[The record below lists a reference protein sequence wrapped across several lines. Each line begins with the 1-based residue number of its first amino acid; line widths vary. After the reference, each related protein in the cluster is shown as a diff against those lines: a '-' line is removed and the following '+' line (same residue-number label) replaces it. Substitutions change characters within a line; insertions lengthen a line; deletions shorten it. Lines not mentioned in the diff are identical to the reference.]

1 MKVTT
6 AELLKRKNMGNYH
19 NDQPITGS
27 DTNPDRLNRET
38 FASNLAKILTID
50 PSDDC
55 LTVSLEGEWGYG
67 KTSVVNLVKKAI
79 TIQQNKPVII
89 EYNPWLAGKAEA
101 LIQDFLVQF
110 SSQLN
115 IPDRPKEGLKAAKE
129 LLAYSK
135 LFNAM
140 KFIPGV
146 EPWAST
152 VQGVFKVVGSATQKI
167 SKLKKL
173 DLIGRKNKIKQI
185 LASLNQSII
194 VIIDDIDRLIPDDVY
209 QIVRLIKAVADFPGT
224 SFLLCF
230 DPEYLAG
237 ALEKHGIKKSDQ
249 YVDKVV
255 QLRVPLPLITYGDM
269 QRLADIELANLS
281 DKSLTDHFEKDQERL
296 SLLYHQFIKYLIR
309 TPRELKRIF
318 NNLRFVL
325 TQTEGVV
332 SFTDLFCLSV
342 ISIKA
347 QHIYQSLK
355 DSPEMYVGRSFDER
369 YFLEKAEDVVKNNK
383 EKVDRLL
390 GQCLSR
396 DKHFIEGLV
405 KELFPLLGDSG
416 YSTYGNEYDRS
427 GRVASEKRLYI
438 ALHYQVPTGFAADT
452 DIRNYINGNIDREE
466 YLCRAIKDNFVERFF
481 DLITQNMDN
490 IQNSQIYEI
499 LNSLYNIFLHSEY
512 LASFENAVHGFF
524 EFEPFRNIIWIT
536 NKLVEK
542 TEDKLSLIENLIQV
556 PKYLPVTADIL
567 RRLMIQHGDL
577 KSDDPRL
584 KEEKWVEAEHYS
596 QIKENWSQVAIRE
609 LLEGNLLDSVHA
621 SHVYFVLYRASEKG
635 VSRLFAT
642 WLNQDH
648 GVEKI
653 AKLVGRCG
661 SDSTN
666 GPYSQID
673 QSMMSNLLDFQKLKE
688 LVDSELSSGKELT
701 NYLKAVYLSISTGEK
716 YYLNNAK
723 RGERF

>member
-1 MKVTT
+1 MSS
-6 AELLKRKNMGNYH
+6 YH

-27 DTNPDRLNRET
+27 DNSPDRLNREK
-38 FASNLAKILTID
+38 FAVNLAEIITID
-50 PSDDC
+50 PDDDC

-67 KTSVVNLVKKAI
+67 KTSVVNLVKKAA
-79 TIQQNKPVII
+79 TKQNNKPVII

-152 VQGVFKVVGSATQKI
+152 VQGVFKVVGSASQKI
-167 SKLKKL
+167 SKLKEL
-173 DLIGRKNKIKQI
+173 DLIGRKNKIRQI

-194 VIIDDIDRLIPDDVY
+194 VIIDDIDRLTPDEVY
-209 QIVRLIKAVADFPGT
+209 QVVRLVKAVADFPGT

-230 DPEYLAG
+230 DPEYLVG

-255 QLRVPLPLITYGDM
+255 QLRVPLPLITYRDM
-269 QRLADIELANLS
+269 QKLSDIELSNLS
-281 DKSLTDHFEKDQERL
+281 DRSLTEHFEKDQERM
-296 SLLYHQFIKYLIR
+296 SMLYHQHVKYLIR

-325 TQTEGVV
+325 TQTEGMVC
-332 SFTDLFCLSV
+332 FTDLFCLSA

-347 QHIYQSLK
+347 QHVYQSFK
-355 DSPEMYVGRSFDER
+355 ESPKMYVGRSFDEN
-369 YFLEKAEDVVKNNK
+369 YSFEKAEDVVKKYKDEVEKILNK
-383 EKVDRLL
+383 CTDKDR
-390 GQCLSR
+390 S
-396 DKHFIEGLV
+396 HIYGLV
-405 KELFPLLGDSG
+405 RELFPLLDDIS
-416 YSTYGNEYDRS
+416 YSSYGKEYDRL

-452 DIRNYINGNIDREE
+452 DIKNYINGNIDREQ
-466 YLCRAIKDNFVERFF
+466 YLEKAIQDNFVERFF
-481 DLITQNMDN
+481 ELIHQNIDK
-490 IQNSQIYEI
+490 IESSQVSSI
-499 LNSLYNIFLHSEY
+499 LTSLYNVFLHSEY
-512 LASFENAVHGFF
+512 LASFENAIHGFF
-524 EFEPFRNIIWIT
+524 GFEPFRNIIWVTFDLID
-536 NKLVEK
+536 KS
-542 TEDKLSLIENLIQV
+542 EDKLSLITDLVDNQNF
-556 PKYLPVTADIL
+556 LPVTADIL
-567 RRLMIQHGDL
+567 RRLMVQNKDL
-577 KSDDPRL
+577 ETDNPRL
-584 KEEKWVEAEHYS
+584 LEKKWIDAKNYS
-596 QIKENWSQVAIRE
+596 NIKKKWSQVAINE
-609 LLEGNLLDSVHA
+609 IEDGTLLNSVHA
-621 SHVYFVLYRASEKG
+621 SHVFFMLYRVAEDNVKE
-635 VSRLFAT
+635 LFER
-642 WLNQDH
+642 WIKQDD

-653 AKLVGRCG
+653 AKLIGRCG

-666 GPYSQID
+666 GPYSRVDETII
-673 QSMMSNLLDFQKLKE
+673 SNLINYQVLKE
-688 LVDSELSSGKELT
+688 RVDAELSSEKELS
-701 NYLKAVYLSISTGEK
+701 NYLKAVYLSISTGEM
-716 YYLNNAK
+716 YYLNNAE

>member
-1 MKVTT
+1 
-6 AELLKRKNMGNYH
+6 MGSYH

-27 DTNPDRLNRET
+27 DTYPDRLNRDK
-38 FASNLAKILTID
+38 FATNLANILTLD

-67 KTSVVNLVKKAI
+67 KTSVVNLVKRA
-79 TIQQNKPVII
+79 TNIQETKPVII

-167 SKLKKL
+167 SKLKEL
-173 DLIGRKNKIKQI
+173 DLIGRKNKIKH
-185 LASLNQSII
+185 LLTSLNQSII
-194 VIIDDIDRLIPDDVY
+194 VIIDDIDRLTPDEAY
-209 QIVRLIKAVADFPGT
+209 QIVRLVKAVADFPGT

-255 QLRVPLPLITYGDM
+255 QLRVPLPLITYRDM

-281 DKSLTDHFEKDQERL
+281 DKALTDHFEKDQERL
-296 SLLYHQFIKYLIR
+296 SQLYHQFIKYLIR

-325 TQTEGVV
+325 AQTEGMV

-347 QHIYQSLK
+347 QHVYQSLK
-355 DSPEMYVGRSFDER
+355 DSPEMYVGRSFDES
-369 YFLEKAEDVVKNNK
+369 YSFEKAEDVVKKHK
-383 EKVDRLL
+383 EKLDKLL
-390 GQCLSR
+390 EQCTSR
-396 DKHFIEGLV
+396 DKNFIGGLA
-405 KELFPLLGDSG
+405 KELFPLLDDSG
-416 YSTYGNEYDRS
+416 YSSYGKEYDRL

-452 DIRNYINGNIDREE
+452 DIRDYINGNIDREE
-466 YLCRAIKDNFVERFF
+466 YLSRAIQDNFVERFF
-481 DLITQNMDN
+481 DLITQN
-490 IQNSQIYEI
+490 IGIVESSQIFGI
-499 LNSLYNIFLHSEY
+499 LSSLYNVFLHSEY
-512 LASFENAVHGFF
+512 LASFENARHGFF
-524 EFEPFRNIIWIT
+524 AFEPFRNIVWVT
-536 NKLVEK
+536 NDLIEK
-542 TEDKLSLIENLIQV
+542 AEDKLSLIEKIIQT
-556 PKYLPVTADIL
+556 PNYLPITADIL
-567 RRLMIQHGDL
+567 RRLMIQHGEL
-577 KSDDPRL
+577 KTNDPRL
-584 KEEKWVEAEHYS
+584 LDEKWVEAKQYF
-596 QIKENWSQVAIRE
+596 QIKENWSRVAIKE
-609 LLEGNLLDSVHA
+609 LSDGNLLDSVHA
-621 SHVYFVLYRASEKG
+621 SHVYFVLYKVSEEGLKK
-635 VSRLFAT
+635 LFDS
-642 WLNQDH
+642 WLNQDE
-648 GVEKI
+648 GIEKI

-673 QSMMSNLLDFQKLKE
+673 EAMLSTLLNYQKLKE
-688 LVDSELSSGKELT
+688 LVDSELSSGKELS
-701 NYLKAVYLSISTGEK
+701 NYLKAVYKSISTGEK
-716 YYLNNAK
+716 YYLNDGK
-723 RGERF
+723 KGEKF